1 MSANARTGAKEP
13 TNERMRSPS
22 NATSE
27 AIRDAG
33 YPTLIADE
41 STLQCSRS
49 TETCTAR
56 AIIPCSLLKRALSR
70 WMLLGG
76 HIHLVV
82 RALSRWML
90 LGGSDTH
97 SLGSPYHTLGWEE
110 SALHCHCTIR
120 WYIHTSTAYKS
131 ISWMATESVVGP
143 TATQRLLSLHPVR
156 QSANGPAI
164 KCDAKEQPSV
174 MPRSLYYIRCW

>member
-56 AIIPCSLLKRALSR
+56 ATIPCSLLK
-70 WMLLGG
+70 
-76 HIHLVV
+76 

-131 ISWMATESVVGP
+131 ISWMATESVVCP
-143 TATQRLLSLHPVR
+143 TTTQRLLSLHPVR